1 MIKGQVQKDNRGLL
15 AVRYY
20 NRYNSYYHTER
31 RLLWLLSQVERRQ
44 LLWMDGW
51 MDGWM
56 ERIR

>member
-31 RLLWLLSQVERRQ
+31 RLLSHREKVIITQREGYYGYCHR
-44 LLWMDGW
+44 
-51 MDGWM
+51 
-56 ERIR
+56 